1 MKYENYIGKTYNCL
15 TIQNVYRKGKYVYA
29 LCKCSCGN
37 QKEILLDNIVREK
50 QKSCGCLAKYLLK
63 QGLRLKH
70 GLSKHPLHNTW
81 DKIKAR
87 CYNSKDGAYI
97 YYGGRGIKM
106 CDEWKNSFK
115 NFYDW
120 AINNG
125 YNKNLSIDRINN
137 NSNYCPDNCRWTTA
151 KEQAN
156 NRRSNH
162 LITYKNR
169 TQNILAWSKEK
180 NVPYNTLLARINRY
194 SWTIEKAL
202 ETPVLES

>member
-1 MKYENYIGKTYNCL
+1 MIKFEKVSRFADTELNLPTRKTSYSAGYDFEVAEDILIPSYFEMMERSRPIMKDL
-15 TIQNVYRKGKYVYA
+15 T
-29 LCKCSCGN
+29 
-37 QKEILLDNIVREK
+37 LDLEH
-50 QKSCGCLAKYLLK
+50 A
-63 QGLRLKH
+63 
-70 GLSKHPLHNTW
+70 
-81 DKIKAR
+81 
-87 CYNSKDGAYI
+87 
-97 YYGGRGIKM
+97 
-106 CDEWKNSFK
+106 KNSFK